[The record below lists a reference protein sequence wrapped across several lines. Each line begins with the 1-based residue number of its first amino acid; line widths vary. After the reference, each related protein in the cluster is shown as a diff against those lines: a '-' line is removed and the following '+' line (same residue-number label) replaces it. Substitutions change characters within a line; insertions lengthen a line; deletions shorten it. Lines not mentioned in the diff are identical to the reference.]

1 MNILQKEK
9 EKGKEK
15 FEYKKV
21 SSLKSTIK
29 SNALKNML
37 IAEDLEYKNKQFNDI
52 KIKPKN
58 EKKILKQKKE
68 KHKEDIKIKKET
80 IEKKDKGN
88 MTSKIPINKIKP

>member
-1 MNILQKEK
+1 
-9 EKGKEK
+9 
-15 FEYKKV
+15 
-21 SSLKSTIK
+21 
-29 SNALKNML
+29 ML

-88 MTSKIPINKIKP
+88 MTSKIPINKIKPQSKTITKLMNENNNKKMIKIFKKE